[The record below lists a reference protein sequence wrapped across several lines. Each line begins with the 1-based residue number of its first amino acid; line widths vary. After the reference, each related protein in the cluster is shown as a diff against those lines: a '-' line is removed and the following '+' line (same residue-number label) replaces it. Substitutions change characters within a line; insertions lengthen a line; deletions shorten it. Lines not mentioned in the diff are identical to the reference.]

1 MGDLGRPAYLRLADA
16 LRAEILS
23 GQRPPGSRIP
33 SIAELH
39 REYGLS
45 EQPVRQALRVLTA
58 EGLIE
63 GRPGSGTYVRE
74 RPTLVR
80 VARGRYR
87 APGSPYA
94 TESRAR
100 GVEPSWSH
108 ASQKTYATAALAAR
122 LGVVEGDPLMQTQY
136 VFRGDG
142 APTQLATSW
151 EPLALSGGTPIAL
164 PEMGPLGG
172 EGVVVRFASIGLAPD
187 RVTEDV
193 AARPI
198 LEAEATSLGVP
209 LGTTVL
215 TIERTHWAGETPVET
230 ADLVMAA
237 DRFRLAY
244 EIDVPPEAA
253 GAPAPELIR
262 E

>member
-1 MGDLGRPAYLRLADA
+1 MADLGRPAYLRLADA

-23 GQRPPGSRIP
+23 GQRPPGSRVP

-39 REYGLS
+39 REYGMS
-45 EQPVRQALRVLTA
+45 EQPVRQALRVLAA

-87 APGSPYA
+87 TPGSPYEA
-94 TESRAR
+94 ETRAR

-108 ASQKTYATAALAAR
+108 SSQKTYATAGLAAR
-122 LGVVEGDPLMQTQY
+122 LGLAEGDPLMQTQY
-136 VFRGDG
+136 VFRADG
-142 APTQLATSW
+142 VPTQLSTSW
-151 EPLALSGGTPIAL
+151 EPLGLSGGTPVVF
-164 PEMGPLGG
+164 PELGPLAGV
-172 EGVVVRFASIGLAPD
+172 GVVLRFASIGLAPT

-215 TIERTHWAGETPVET
+215 MIERTHWAGDVPVET
-230 ADLVMAA
+230 ADLVLAA

-244 EIDVPPEAA
+244 EIEVPPEAA
-253 GAPAPELIR
+253 NWSSRPQG
-262 E
+262 

>member
-1 MGDLGRPAYLRLADA
+1 MAELTRPAYLRLADA

-23 GQRPPGSRIP
+23 GQRPPGSRVP

-39 REYGLS
+39 REYGIS

-87 APGSPYA
+87 TPGSPYEA
-94 TESRAR
+94 ETRAR
-100 GVEPSWSH
+100 GAEPSWTHTSL
-108 ASQKTYATAALAAR
+108 KTRATKTLAGR
-122 LGVVEGDPLMQTQY
+122 LGVAEGDPLMQTQY
-136 VFRGDG
+136 VFRADG

-151 EPLALSGGTPIAL
+151 EPLSLSGGTAIAL
-164 PEMGPLGG
+164 PEFGPFAG
-172 EGVVVRFASIGLAPD
+172 EGVVVRFSSVGLAPT

-193 AARPI
+193 AARQI

-215 TIERTHWAGETPVET
+215 AIERTHWADDVPVET
-230 ADLVMAA
+230 ADVVLPA
-237 DRFRLAY
+237 DRFRLSY
-244 EIDVPPEAA
+244 EIEVPPGA
-253 GAPAPELIR
+253 GSLQRPAP
-262 E
+262 